1 VRKRDPRI
9 YQITALGILLA
20 VGASLRDFAIRP
32 EQSLG
37 AFIAAWIAQKVGERF
52 TSRAESGTRSAL
64 ITGLSLSLL
73 LRADDAWAHPLAALV
88 AIGAKFALRVRDKH
102 VFNPGNLGVIFALTL
117 LPGTWVSPGQWGDD
131 LALAGWFVALGGIVV
146 HRARR
151 SDVSFAFLAFHL
163 GFLALRVLW
172 LGQRFAVWI
181 HALQS
186 GALLLFAFFM
196 ISDPKT
202 IPDDTRGRIAH
213 AALVATITYVWQFAL
228 YRPNGLLWAL
238 FLAAPAVP
246 LWDLLWPARR
256 YKWNATET
264 DGGDGHGTAE
274 DLALD
279 AGARCARLARSAA

>member
-1 VRKRDPRI
+1 VKKRDPRI

-37 AFIAAWIAQKVGERF
+37 AFVAAWIAQQLGER
-52 TSRAESGTRSAL
+52 SGERSESGSRSAV

-73 LRADDAWAHPLAALV
+73 LRADNPWAHPLAALV
-88 AIGAKFALRVRDKH
+88 AIGGKFAIRVRGKH
-102 VFNPGNLGVIFALTL
+102 VFNPGNLGVVFALSL

-131 LALAGWFVALGGIVV
+131 FALAGWFVALGGIVV

-151 SDVSFAFLAFHL
+151 ADVSFAFLAFHL

-172 LGQRFAVWI
+172 LGQRFAVWA
-181 HALQS
+181 HALES

-202 IPDDTRGRIAH
+202 IPDDPRGRIAH
-213 AALVATITYVWQFAL
+213 AALVAVITYVWQFVL

-246 LWDLLWPARR
+246 LCDLVWPAPR
-256 YKWNATET
+256 YRWNENGGQDET
-264 DGGDGHGTAE
+264 ADA
-274 DLALD
+274 LAFD
-279 AGARCARLARSAA
+279 ARARSARLAHGAA